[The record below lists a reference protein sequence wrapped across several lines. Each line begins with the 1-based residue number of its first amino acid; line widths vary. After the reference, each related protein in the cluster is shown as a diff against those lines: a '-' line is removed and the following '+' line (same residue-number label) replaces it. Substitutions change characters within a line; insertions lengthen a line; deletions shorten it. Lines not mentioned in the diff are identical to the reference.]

1 MSSRALLNRC
11 RKLNQLFILNLAL
24 AAVLFFVALANIT
37 GCGSNS
43 TSSEPPHDF
52 IRNFIAKHTTM
63 VDKSLVYYYVKCDQ
77 PEIAKKIDIACRE
90 NENEGKLKSL
100 EKATFDFSDLNIKL
114 VDQKEE
120 YINDEPVL
128 FAMVAVKGCYKMK
141 LPETTQE
148 ITADNTIILEMVHNE
163 WKVTNSLN
171 PWG

>member
-1 MSSRALLNRC
+1 
-11 RKLNQLFILNLAL
+11 
-24 AAVLFFVALANIT
+24 
-37 GCGSNS
+37 
-43 TSSEPPHDF
+43 
-52 IRNFIAKHTTM
+52 M

-90 NENEGKLKSL
+90 NESQGKLTSL

-128 FAMVAVKGCYKMK
+128 FAMVAVKGSYKMK
-141 LPETTQE
+141 LPEATQE